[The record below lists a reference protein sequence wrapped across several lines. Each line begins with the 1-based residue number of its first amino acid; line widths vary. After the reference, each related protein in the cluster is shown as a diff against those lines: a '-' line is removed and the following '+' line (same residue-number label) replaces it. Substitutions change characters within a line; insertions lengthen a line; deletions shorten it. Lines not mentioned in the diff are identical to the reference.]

1 MWNKI
6 FKPKPKKEEPIM
18 ATTTNDNKIIDDL
31 KGTINKQATQISE
44 LLMRQ
49 SRMSDDL
56 HVLKNELSRFKTDV
70 ASDVKYLTERI
81 GS

>member
-1 MWNKI
+1 
-6 FKPKPKKEEPIM
+6 M
-18 ATTTNDNKIIDDL
+18 ATTTNNNKVINDL
-31 KGTINKQATQISE
+31 KGTINNQATQISE